1 MAKTL
6 KNKIHKYICK
16 KKDICCDKNIDK
28 KIIIDQIVEKYK
40 KLCKKMKEP
49 NEYLNWI
56 NNDILLFIGFQFEM
70 EKKKDTEGINLTH
83 QLDQSMYHHDKVNL
97 DKITQLLMDVP
108 LYFLLSFLGYATYKE
123 SSGTM

>member
-1 MAKTL
+1 
-6 KNKIHKYICK
+6 
-16 KKDICCDKNIDK
+16 
-28 KIIIDQIVEKYK
+28 
-40 KLCKKMKEP
+40 
-49 NEYLNWI
+49 
-56 NNDILLFIGFQFEM
+56 M

-123 SSGTM
+123 SAGIM

>member
-40 KLCKKMKEP
+40 KICKKMKEP
-49 NEYLNWI
+49 NEYLGWI
-56 NNDILLFIGFQFEM
+56 FNDILLFIGFDVEL
-70 EKKKDTEGINLTH
+70 EKKKDTEGINLKN
-83 QLDQSMYHHDKVNL
+83 QLEQSMLIHATVNL

-108 LYFLLSFLGYATYKE
+108 LYYLLSFLGYATYKE
-123 SSGTM
+123 LAGTM